1 MQFVELYQFTSSNS
15 TATLYNMRGK
25 KVQRGERGVRGKGH
39 MLPPPTPPPP
49 MEDSDSDR
57 EDSDSDSQQ
66 HVPIELASAQPTPSS
81 KRKRISPPEQSN
93 AVEMLLATLSEK
105 QRIEE
110 NLCERLLNPEK
121 RRAFGDFISS
131 SLKDI
136 DERLWDTYT
145 HEALKLVL
153 DFKRRSRAAPTVP
166 GAPVAGAMSDEDD
179 KDEQ

>member
-1 MQFVELYQFTSSNS
+1 
-15 TATLYNMRGK
+15 MRGMK
-25 KVQRGERGVRGKGH
+25 SARGGRGGRGKGKI
-39 MLPPPTPPPP
+39 LTAGPPRPPV
-49 MEDSDSDR
+49 

-66 HVPIELASAQPTPSS
+66 PVPPQQPASPKPPSRIENASAQPKPSS
-81 KRKRISPPEQSN
+81 KRKRMISPPEQCD

-136 DERLWDTYT
+136 DETLWDTYT
-145 HEALKLVL
+145 HEALKLLL
-153 DFKRRSRAAPTVP
+153 DFKRRSRAAATVP
-166 GAPVAGAMSDEDD
+166 GAPVAGCFFFF
-179 KDEQ
+179 